1 MENLAAQS
9 IEEFTKV
16 HEVGPIVAQ
25 SLHHYFRN
33 PKNLE
38 ILDKL
43 KKGGVVFPKE
53 EAEAGEAAFGGKTFV
68 LTGGLDSMTRDE
80 ARGLIEERG
89 GRVSSSV
96 SKKTDY
102 VVVGKDPGSKQD
114 KAKRLG
120 IQTLREDEF
129 KKMVGR

>member
-1 MENLAAQS
+1 
-9 IEEFTKV
+9 
-16 HEVGPIVAQ
+16 VGPIVAQ
-25 SLHHYFRN
+25 SLHNYFQN

-43 KKGGVVFPKE
+43 KKGGVAFPEE
-53 EAEAGEAAFGGKTFV
+53 EAEARETLLEGKTFV

-96 SKKTDY
+96 SKKTDF
-102 VVVGKDPGSKQD
+102 VVVGKDPGSKRD
-114 KAKRLG
+114 KARKLG
-120 IQTLREDEF
+120 VQTLSEDDF
-129 KKMVGR
+129 NKMIGR